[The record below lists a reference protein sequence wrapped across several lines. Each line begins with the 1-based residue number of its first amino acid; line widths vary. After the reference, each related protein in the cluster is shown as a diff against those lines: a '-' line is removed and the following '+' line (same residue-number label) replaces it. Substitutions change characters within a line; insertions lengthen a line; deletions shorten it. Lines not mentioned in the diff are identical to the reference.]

1 MIFKQVIANV
11 FEYLKLEIPVN
22 RKLAKVK
29 KLFDARIDQIDF
41 SNLSKSE
48 AIVMRADL
56 TMHRRV

>member
-11 FEYLKLEIPVN
+11 YEYFKLEIPVN
-22 RKLAKVK
+22 LELQKVK
-29 KLFDARIDQIDF
+29 KLFDARIDLIDF

-48 AIVMRADL
+48 AIILRADL